1 MHRAVISFRRRGHDE
16 PRPLTA
22 LAPRDPEQPRRFVLD
37 LLLVG
42 LVVLAVLG
50 TWSATDGGF
59 AEVVWYPSA
68 VLLLVLFAVLEWSV
82 PARRLDGW
90 TASAL
95 AGLAGLTVWSFLSIS
110 WAGDRG
116 LALTGSNR
124 TLLYLIVFALIARRV
139 WRTTDAAA
147 IASVWALT
155 VVGTGLVEL
164 GRATGSGAGFI
175 AGRFSA
181 PIDYANANGALFALA
196 AWPLV
201 LAARSRA
208 VPVLGRAVGLAGAG
222 VAAELALL
230 AQSKGA
236 AIATGVTVVLIV
248 AVMRS
253 QVRTATPIV
262 LVAAIVALFHAP
274 LLNVYTRLKDPD
286 TGTHS
291 VRSALLAILASAA
304 CLFVLGA
311 VVALVDRRLARSPRR
326 AAALARVAA
335 AVGVLAIAAGAAAAV
350 HHFGSPVSV
359 AKRTWHTFKY
369 PPQRSSAS
377 THFFSGAGN
386 HRYDFWR
393 VAAHQ
398 FESSPVL
405 GKGVDN
411 FGADYVLRRRSNE
424 EPTYPHSLEAR
435 LLGGTGIVGFVL
447 FFVFAIAAGWRCLA
461 AARAPS
467 ELRSLVGATG
477 LALLVYWLAHGSVDW
492 LWEFPALS
500 GPVVTGVAF
509 AGALGGR
516 PERTKRSAARLALR
530 SVSVVAVLLALVALV
545 PAWLAARDISVA
557 AAAWHTNPGRAYSQL
572 RQAARLNRLS
582 DQPYGVAGTIA
593 ERLRDWRTARSYFA
607 SALTRNDRNWYSWFE
622 EGIADARTGRRG
634 RALAELRHAHRLDPG
649 EPLVSE
655 VLDDVRDGHAFSVA
669 KIDQALVAR
678 GHVVASR

>member
-1 MHRAVISFRRRGHDE
+1 MISFRRRPQDE
-16 PRPLTA
+16 PRPLP
-22 LAPRDPEQPRRFVLD
+22 APAPGEAGQPPRFVLD
-37 LLLVG
+37 LVLVG
-42 LVVLAVLG
+42 LVVLAVFG
-50 TWSATDGGF
+50 TWSATDGGY

-68 VLLLVLFAVLEWSV
+68 VVLLLLFAVLEWAV
-82 PARRLDGW
+82 PGRSLDGW
-90 TASAL
+90 TAIAV
-95 AGLAGLTVWSFLSIS
+95 AGLAGLTAWSFLSIT

-124 TLLYLIVFALIARRV
+124 TLLYLIVFALLSRRL
-139 WRTTDAAA
+139 WRTTEAAA
-147 IASVWALT
+147 VASVWALT
-155 VVGTGLVEL
+155 VVGTGLIEL
-164 GRATGSGAGFI
+164 GRAIDSGSGFI
-175 AGRFSA
+175 AGRFSS
-181 PIDYANANGALFALA
+181 PIAYANANGALFALA

-208 VPVLGRAVGLAGAG
+208 VPVVGRAVGLAGAG
-222 VAAELALL
+222 VAVELALL
-230 AQSKGA
+230 SQSKGA
-236 AIATGVTVVLIV
+236 AIATGVTVVVMV
-248 AVMRS
+248 AVMRAR
-253 QVRTATPIV
+253 VRTATPIV

-274 LLNVYTRLKDPD
+274 LLNVYTRLKQPD
-286 TGTHS
+286 ASTHS

-311 VVALVDRRLARSPRR
+311 VLALVDRRLARAPRR

-335 AVGVLAIAAGAAAAV
+335 VAGVLALAGGAVAAE

-369 PPQRSSAS
+369 PPQRSTAS

-398 FESSPVL
+398 FESSPLL

-435 LLGGTGIVGFVL
+435 LLGGTGFVGFVL
-447 FFVFAIAAGWRCLA
+447 FFMFAIAAGWRCLV

-467 ELRSLVGATG
+467 EKRALVGAVG
-477 LALLVYWLAHGSVDW
+477 LALLVYWVAHGSVDW

-500 GPVVTGVAF
+500 GPVVAAVAF
-509 AGALGGR
+509 AGALGGK
-516 PERTKRSAARLALR
+516 PEQRQRSAARFALG
-530 SVSVVAVLLALVALV
+530 SVSAVAVLFALVALV

-557 AAAWHTNPGRAYSQL
+557 AADWHTDPSRAYSQL

-593 ERLRDWRTARSYFA
+593 GRLHDWRTARSYFA
-607 SALTRNDRNWYSWFE
+607 SALTRDDHNWYSWFE
-622 EGIADARTGRRG
+622 EGIADARTGHRG
-634 RALAELRHAHRLDPG
+634 RALAELRHAHRLDPK
-649 EPLVSE
+649 EPLVSD
-655 VLDDVRDGHAFSVA
+655 VLDDVVAERAFSVA

-678 GHVVASR
+678 GNVVASR